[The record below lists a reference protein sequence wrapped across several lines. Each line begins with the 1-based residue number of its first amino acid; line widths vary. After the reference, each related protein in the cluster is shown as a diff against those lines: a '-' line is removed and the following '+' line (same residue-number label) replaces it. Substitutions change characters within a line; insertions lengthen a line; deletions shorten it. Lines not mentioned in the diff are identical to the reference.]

1 MNRTTLEI
9 SWASLWRTFLFVL
22 IVAVFYLGRQIILG
36 LFLAIIISSGV
47 EGIVDA
53 FERIGIPRSVGV
65 ILVFLTAIVVVL
77 ALAYSI
83 VPFAIVEVNT
93 ILASAGKSA
102 STTSNLAFLASLK
115 ASQSASSLVSQ
126 ISTHFLAGTGTPL
139 DFFSNTLGSFGLA
152 IAVLFSSFYLSL
164 SHDGVER
171 FIKII
176 IPPDYE
182 ATALDL
188 YERSRKKIGSWFRAQ
203 LILSAIMGFLV
214 WGGLTLIGVPYAFL
228 IGCLAAVFE
237 LVPFIGPIIAG
248 AIGVVSG
255 LSVSPVLGIY
265 ALIFFVVAQQFESN
279 ILVPLFSRR
288 SVDLHPVIVIVALLI
303 GAEAGGFLGVV
314 IAVPAAAVFQEVIQD
329 WSSRKRA
336 GAAGAA

>member
-9 SWASLWRTFLFVL
+9 SWASLWRVFLFVL
-22 IVAVFYLGRQIILG
+22 LVVIFYLGRQIILG

-47 EGIVDA
+47 EGIVDLLEWA
-53 FERIGIPRSVGV
+53 RIPRSVGV
-65 ILVFLTAIVVVL
+65 ILVFLTAILIVL
-77 ALAYSI
+77 ALAYSV

-93 ILASAGKSA
+93 ILASAGKSVA
-102 STTSNLAFLASLK
+102 TTGNLAFLASLK
-115 ASQSASSLVSQ
+115 TSESASSIVSKL
-126 ISTHFLAGTGTPL
+126 STQFLAGTGTPL

-188 YERSRKKIGSWFRAQ
+188 YSRSRKKIGSWFRAQ
-203 LILSAIMGFLV
+203 LILSLLMGLLV
-214 WGGLTLIGVPYAFL
+214 WGGLALIGIPYAFL
-228 IGCLAAVFE
+228 IGCLAGVFE

-255 LSVSPVLGIY
+255 LTVSPTLGLY
-265 ALIFFVVAQQFESN
+265 ALLFFVVAQQFEAN
-279 ILVPLFSRR
+279 ILVPLFSKR

-303 GAEAGGFLGVV
+303 GAEAGGFLGIV

-329 WSSRKRA
+329 WSTRKRA
-336 GAAGAA
+336 VVNS